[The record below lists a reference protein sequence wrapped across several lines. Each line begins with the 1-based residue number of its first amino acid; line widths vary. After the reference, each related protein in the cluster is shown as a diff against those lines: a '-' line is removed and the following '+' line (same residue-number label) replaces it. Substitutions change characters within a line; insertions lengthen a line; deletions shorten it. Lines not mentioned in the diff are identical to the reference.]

1 MSRFH
6 ACIPIILRHEGGY
19 VDHPSDPG
27 GATNMGITHRTLASW
42 RGEPVTKQDVQRLM
56 ELEAREIYRARY
68 WNAVRADDLPPGV
81 DLVVFDFAVNA
92 GVSRSAKLLQRLVY
106 ATADGAVGP
115 QTLAAVRRMD
125 PVALINGF
133 SEGRMQHYRS
143 LRIWETFK
151 NGWTRRTSEVR
162 TAALQMALTPAA
174 PAPAVSNPSW
184 LQDFISKVTAW
195 LQSLTR

>member
-1 MSRFH
+1 MSGFH
-6 ACIPIILRHEGGY
+6 ACIPIILHHEGGY

-27 GATNMGITHRTLASW
+27 GATNMGITHITLADW
-42 RGEPVTKQDVQRLM
+42 RGEPVTKQDVQRLT

-68 WNAVRADDLPPGV
+68 WNAVMADDLPPGV

-106 ATADGAVGP
+106 VPADGAVGP

-125 PVALINGF
+125 PAALINGF
-133 SEGRMQHYRS
+133 SEGRMAHYRS

-162 TAALQMALTPAA
+162 ADAIGMAQTVHVPPVAQA
-174 PAPAVSNPSW
+174 P
-184 LQDFISKVTAW
+184 VTLIERLLAW
-195 LQSLTR
+195 LRART